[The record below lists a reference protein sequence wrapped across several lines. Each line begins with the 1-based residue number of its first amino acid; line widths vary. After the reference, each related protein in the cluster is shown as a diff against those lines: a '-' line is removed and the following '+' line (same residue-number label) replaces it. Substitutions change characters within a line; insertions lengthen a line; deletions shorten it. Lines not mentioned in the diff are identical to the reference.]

1 MAFMPFKR
9 PADEPARKEDQP
21 GSGNGS
27 ARPRLRFAVMILTT
41 VALLAL
47 LIQREGAGFL
57 DATRGARPGWVVAA
71 FAMSTGGVLLG
82 TLRWQIVLE
91 ALPYRLGFT
100 RALVVVLATW
110 PLALVTPSRANDLLR
125 AFAVRRTVPLPAGT
139 GSVLAEKVVDVSILL
154 AMAAVGAALE
164 GLWFWSLAI
173 AFTLVVEL
181 GCVAWLMI
189 HRSKVARLPVIRR
202 YGQKIEDL
210 FVAFD
215 ALLASP
221 ARLVAAS
228 AASLVIRLLT
238 LGITFALLRAV
249 DADVDL
255 FDTCALWP
263 VAILVGLVPVTLAG
277 MGTRDATFL
286 YLLSVRGH
294 LVTRGSV
301 LAATMGYSAIAVG
314 FFAIV
319 GLPFMIHETATIGG
333 KPSSAP
339 R

>member
-1 MAFMPFKR
+1 
-9 PADEPARKEDQP
+9 
-21 GSGNGS
+21 
-27 ARPRLRFAVMILTT
+27 
-41 VALLAL
+41 
-47 LIQREGAGFL
+47 
-57 DATRGARPGWVVAA
+57 
-71 FAMSTGGVLLG
+71 
-82 TLRWQIVLE
+82 
-91 ALPYRLGFT
+91 
-100 RALVVVLATW
+100 
-110 PLALVTPSRANDLLR
+110 
-125 AFAVRRTVPLPAGT
+125 
-139 GSVLAEKVVDVSILL
+139 
-154 AMAAVGAALE
+154 
-164 GLWFWSLAI
+164 
-173 AFTLVVEL
+173 
-181 GCVAWLMI
+181 
-189 HRSKVARLPVIRR
+189 
-202 YGQKIEDL
+202 
-210 FVAFD
+210 VAFD